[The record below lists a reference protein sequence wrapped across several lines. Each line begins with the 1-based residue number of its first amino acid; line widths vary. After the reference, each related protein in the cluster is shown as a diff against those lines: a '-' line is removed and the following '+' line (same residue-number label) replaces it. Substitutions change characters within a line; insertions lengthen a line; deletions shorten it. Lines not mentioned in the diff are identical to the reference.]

1 MQLSRARIQN
11 FRSLRDVTVEF
22 GPHTAFVGGNGA
34 GKSSIL
40 KAIEKFYSTA
50 RAVDLDDYF
59 GRDQSA
65 SIEIELTFS
74 ELSAEEVAQFENRV
88 RGGKLVVRRVFDS
101 SVSSGRYHGLVE
113 QNPEFRPVRTAV
125 GANPKRQAYRDLKD
139 SNAAYAGL
147 PNAGSVAAVDEA
159 LLAWE
164 ANHPEALSL
173 ELDDGQFFGF
183 QNAGRGALQRR
194 TSFVFIPA
202 VREAAADA
210 ADQKS
215 TAIGKLIEVV
225 VRSAILKRAE
235 FAAFKEEMSARY
247 KDIVSADNMPELSNL
262 AGTLTGNLKD
272 LYSDAEVGLNWR
284 DVGELPVP
292 LPAADVMLSDD
303 GFGGPVDRQGHGL
316 QRAFVLTLL
325 QHLATSASV
334 PMPEDADGQPIQQ
347 EAPSLILA
355 IEEPELYQHPTK
367 QRHFAKVLRSL
378 TNAALPG
385 AAGRTQV
392 VFASHSPL
400 FVSLP
405 HADEIRLVRRENC
418 EGKEFKHCTLSA
430 LDLSRVALRLEAAWE
445 AEPGTFTGNALG
457 PRLHIL
463 GPELSE
469 GFFAKGVV
477 LVEGRSD
484 RAAILATAKLMHLDL
499 EGAGIAVLPVAG
511 KPNLDRPLAIFREL
525 GIPTYVVW
533 DNDAEQWK
541 KTKKDHN
548 LPLAR
553 LCIQPGE
560 EVASPSGTVVAESYA
575 HFNTTLEDLL
585 REELGAEMYTACLA
599 EVCESYDLPAGKD
612 QEKMPAVMYDLL
624 STAAQKGAKSPTME
638 SLVAAIAVHFVEVP
652 AVAAASR
659 TVPVNGPDGE
669 GEAIAD
675 QQNSAGEA
683 GAGKA

>member
-11 FRSLRDVTVEF
+11 FRSLRDITVEF

-50 RAVDLDDYF
+50 KSLDSDDYF
-59 GRDQSA
+59 GRDQS
-65 SIEIELTFS
+65 EPVTVELTFS
-74 ELSAEEVAQFENRV
+74 QLSAEEAAHFEDRV
-88 RGGKLVVRRVFDS
+88 RDGKLVVRRVFDS
-101 SVSSGRYHGLVE
+101 SASSGRYHGLVL
-113 QNPEFRPVRTAV
+113 QNPDFRPIRTTI
-125 GANPKRQAYRDLKD
+125 GATPKRQAYRELKEG
-139 SNAAYAGL
+139 NPAYAAL

-164 ANHPEALSL
+164 ADHPEALSL

-235 FAAFKEEMSARY
+235 FSAFREEMSARY
-247 KDIVSADNMPELSNL
+247 KDIVSAENMPELNDL
-262 AGTLTGNLKD
+262 AGVLTGNLKS

-284 DVGELPVP
+284 DVGDLPVP
-292 LPAADVMLSDD
+292 LPAADVILSDD

-334 PMPEDADGQPIQQ
+334 PVPEEIDGQPVQQ
-347 EAPSLILA
+347 EAPGLILA

-367 QRHFAKVLRSL
+367 QRHFARVLRSL

-405 HADEIRLVRRENC
+405 HADEIRLARREAC

-430 LDLSRVALRLEAAWE
+430 LDLSKVAARLETAWE
-445 AEPGTFTGNALG
+445 ADPGSFTGAALG

-469 GFFAKGVV
+469 GFFAKGVA

-484 RAAILATAKLMHLDL
+484 RAAILATAKLLNIDL
-499 EGAGIAVLPVAG
+499 EAAGIAVLPVEG
-511 KPNLDRPLAIFREL
+511 KGNLDRPLAIFREL
-525 GIPTYVVW
+525 GIPTYVIW
-533 DNDAEQWK
+533 DNDAEQKK

-553 LCIQPGE
+553 LCADEGA
-560 EVASPSGTVVAESYA
+560 EVAPPAGTVVAASYA

-585 REELGAEMYTACLA
+585 REELGSEMYAACLA
-599 EVCESYDLPAGKD
+599 EVCESYDLPTGKD
-612 QEKMPAVMYDLL
+612 QEKLPAVMYDLL
-624 STAAQKGAKSPTME
+624 TMMAGKGVNSPTME
-638 SLVAAIAVHFVEVP
+638 GLVTAIWAHLVEAPDEATACAVVEG
-652 AVAAASR
+652 AS
-659 TVPVNGPDGE
+659 GSE
-669 GEAIAD
+669 G
-675 QQNSAGEA
+675 GVL
-683 GAGKA
+683 GAGTGE